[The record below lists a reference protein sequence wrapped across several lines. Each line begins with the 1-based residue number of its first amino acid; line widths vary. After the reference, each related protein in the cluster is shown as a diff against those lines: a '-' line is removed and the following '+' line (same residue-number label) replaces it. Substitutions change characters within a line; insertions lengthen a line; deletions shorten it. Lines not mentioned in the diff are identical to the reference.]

1 MSGRAGRGL
10 RWLVVAVSIVVLAGG
25 CARTLSGS
33 AGATGA
39 RPPVGRVSASVS
51 APAPGPPLAVR
62 DWASVRFPLDCGRF
76 GWQVVSRVFGD
87 VTGDGRPDAVVVVA
101 CNAGAGS
108 PPEHIFA
115 YDGAS
120 PPGPPR
126 LLATLTAPGLQFVT
140 GLKIVGRTVSGT
152 AYGYSSDRIPRCC
165 PDLRFPVVWEWTGTA
180 FRLVRS

>member
-1 MSGRAGRGL
+1 MWGRAGRGL
-10 RWLVVAVSIVVLAGG
+10 RWLVVAGSLAVVAGG
-25 CARTLSGS
+25 CARTLSSPPGV
-33 AGATGA
+33 TGA
-39 RPPVGRVSASVS
+39 QPPVTHVTAS
-51 APAPGPPLAVR
+51 APAPGPPLVAR
-62 DWASVRFPLDCGRF
+62 DWASVRYPLDCGRF

-87 VTGDGRPDAVVVVA
+87 VTGAGRPDAVLVVA

-108 PPEHIFA
+108 PPEHVFV

-120 PPGPPR
+120 PPGSPR
-126 LLATLTAPGLQFVT
+126 LLATLTAPGMQFVT

-165 PDLRFPVVWEWTGTA
+165 PDLRFPVVWEWTGTT